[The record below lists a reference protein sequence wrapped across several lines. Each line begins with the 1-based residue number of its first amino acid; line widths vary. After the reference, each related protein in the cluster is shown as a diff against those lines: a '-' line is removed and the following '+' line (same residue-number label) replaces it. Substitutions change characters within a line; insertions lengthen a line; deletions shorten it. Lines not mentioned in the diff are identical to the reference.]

1 MRMFDI
7 LRSATQQKIGVEIK
21 KNTIYFFY
29 DNEILAIETL
39 VDATNPKHEKWNCE
53 LYDGED
59 IINLAEGTK
68 EDIAKQCIQHSIKKR
83 TEMEKRK
90 KFGTIPSKTF

>member
-7 LRSATQQKIGVEIK
+7 LKSATQQKIGVEIK

-39 VDATNPKHEKWNCE
+39 VDATNPKHEKWNYE

-59 IINLAEGTK
+59 IIGTAEGTK
-68 EDIAKQCIQHSIKKR
+68 EEMAKQCIQHSTKKKI
-83 TEMEKRK
+83 EMENRK
-90 KFGTIPSKTF
+90 KFGTQPKIF